1 MMESRVDTQARRP
14 SLASVV
20 GTRERERREIPHDVS
35 SDPARQRLHFDPAK
49 PCLGRAG
56 RECLAATGCVSK
68 PTLEMFQA
76 ASPYV
81 VATARVASQGHP
93 G

>member
-35 SDPARQRLHFDPAK
+35 SDPARQRLHFEALLRK
-49 PCLGRAG
+49 SK
-56 RECLAATGCVSK
+56 LAPNT
-68 PTLEMFQA
+68 PTA
-76 ASPYV
+76 
-81 VATARVASQGHP
+81 
-93 G
+93 